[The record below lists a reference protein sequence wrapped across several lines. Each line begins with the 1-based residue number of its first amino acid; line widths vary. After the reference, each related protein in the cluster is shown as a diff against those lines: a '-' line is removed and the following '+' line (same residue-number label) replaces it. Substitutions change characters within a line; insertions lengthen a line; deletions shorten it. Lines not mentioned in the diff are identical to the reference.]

1 MFEPSK
7 EDVEKYGMTTWDRF
21 FELTAY
27 AVTALALV
35 GFFLKIVF
43 F

>member
-7 EDVEKYGMTTWDRF
+7 EDVEKYGMTASQRI
-21 FELTAY
+21 FELM
-27 AVTALALV
+27 ALAIILIV
-35 GFFLKIVF
+35 LAGFFLKILF